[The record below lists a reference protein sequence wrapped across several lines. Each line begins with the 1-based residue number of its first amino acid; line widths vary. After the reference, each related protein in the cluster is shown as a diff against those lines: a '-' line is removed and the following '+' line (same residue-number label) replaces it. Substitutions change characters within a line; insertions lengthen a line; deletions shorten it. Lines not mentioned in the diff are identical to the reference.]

1 MKTIF
6 KNTEIF
12 KISYD
17 LKKSQQIKK
26 VVEIATNK
34 NNLKCFEFEIEQQ
47 NFYKNGKPKGKS
59 CLENKKHF
67 FEIVSKNK
75 TPYYFLLISNET
87 SYFDLE
93 TLNIFLSEYKNILI

>member
-67 FEIVSKNK
+67 FEIYEELEQYSSYIK
-75 TPYYFLLISNET
+75 LLAEKPE
-87 SYFDLE
+87 FE
-93 TLNIFLSEYKNILI
+93 G